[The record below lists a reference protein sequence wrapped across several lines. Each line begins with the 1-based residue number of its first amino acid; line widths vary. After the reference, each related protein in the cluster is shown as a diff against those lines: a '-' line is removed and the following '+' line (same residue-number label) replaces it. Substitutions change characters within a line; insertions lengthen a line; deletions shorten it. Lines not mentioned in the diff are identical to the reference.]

1 MNDELYIS
9 IIGEVFDGYTEVVYN
24 GDPVYI
30 KHFNI
35 RDQRYIQKY
44 YEKYKKIAEKKG
56 LENEQERLIAT
67 KADDIWSENDDLKIS
82 ILEDEIKNLIQ
93 TQKSI
98 FLPSQKLSMAE
109 DIEQKKSEV
118 FSLKCKKK
126 EIIGKTAEDYAS
138 TRSSEEMLRYF
149 IFKDKELTINLFSED
164 EFSELDDIDILFFSR
179 KQNEISERLSELN
192 LQKAVLRPFFSMYLS
207 LCENIRDF
215 YGIAIVKLSVYQLKT
230 ALFGRMFCNIFQY
243 VEDIP
248 DHIKDDPEKLLLFSD
263 MQKNKS
269 SGKNMIDDNAD
280 ASSIFGATKED
291 MIALA
296 GKDSKTI
303 FLSDELAKNGG
314 SLDMEQMMKLAG
326 Y

>member
-67 KADDIWSENDDLKIS
+67 KADDIWSDNDDLKIS
-82 ILEDEIKNLIQ
+82 MLEDEIKNLTQ
-93 TQKSI
+93 TQKNI
-98 FLPSQKLSMAE
+98 FLPSQKLAMGE
-109 DIEQKKSEV
+109 DIERKRSEV
-118 FSLKCKKK
+118 FSLKYKKK
-126 EIIGKTAEDYAS
+126 EVIGKTAEDYAS

-149 IFKDKELTINLFSED
+149 IFKDKELTINLFNED
-164 EFSELDDIDILFFSR
+164 EFSELDDVDVLFFSR
-179 KQNEISERLSELN
+179 KQNEISERLGELN
-192 LQKAVLRPFFSMYLS
+192 LQRAVLRPFFSMYLS

-215 YGIAIVKLSVYQLKT
+215 YGVAIVKLSVYQLKT
-230 ALFGRMFCNIFQY
+230 ALFARMFYNIFQY

-248 DHIKDDPEKLLLFSD
+248 NHIKDDPEKLLAYSD
-263 MQKNKS
+263 SQRNKN
-269 SGKNMIDDNAD
+269 SGNIREDAD
-280 ASSIFGATKED
+280 ASAIFGATKED
-291 MIALA
+291 MKVLA
-296 GKDSKTI
+296 GNAKTVS
-303 FLSDELAKNGG
+303 LEDELQKNGG
-314 SLDMEQMMKLAG
+314 ALTMEQMMKLAG
-326 Y
+326 H